1 MYSEKI
7 SKNQRDVLPVFQ
19 TRSQTK
25 AYYNKISK
33 VYDLLAY
40 LSEAPVRK
48 AGLEKLAAQP
58 GEKILEVG
66 FGTGHS
72 LVELAQAVGYAGRVY
87 GVDLSDEML
96 KVSEER
102 LKKEDLEHRAEL
114 TCGDATNLPYGESM
128 MDAVFMSFTLELF
141 DTPEIPKVLNECKQ
155 VLKPEGRIVVVGMS
169 KENGEGF
176 LVKAYEWTHH
186 HFQNLVDCRPIYV
199 RRAVGDAGFKV
210 KDTTMMHI
218 GLPVEIVLAIT
229 DEN

>member
-7 SKNQRDVLPVFQ
+7 SKTQRGVLSVFQ

-40 LSEAPVRK
+40 RSEAPTRK

-66 FGTGHS
+66 FGTGHC
-72 LVELAQAVGYAGRVY
+72 LVELAQPVGHAGRVY
-87 GVDLSDEML
+87 GVDLSEEML

-114 TCGDATNLPYGESM
+114 VCGDATNLPYKDSM
-128 MDAVFMSFTLELF
+128 MDAVFMSFTLEVF
-141 DTPEIPKVLNECKQ
+141 DTPEIPKVLNGCKRI
-155 VLKPEGRIVVVGMS
+155 LKPEGRIVVVGTS
-169 KENGEGF
+169 KEGTEDF
-176 LVKAYEWTHH
+176 RVKAYEWTHN
-186 HFQNLVDCRPIYV
+186 HFPNLVNCRPIYV
-199 RRAVGDAGFKV
+199 GRALQDAGLKV
-210 KDTTMMHI
+210 EDATMMQVW
-218 GLPVEIVLAIT
+218 LPVEIVLAT
-229 DEN
+229 KE